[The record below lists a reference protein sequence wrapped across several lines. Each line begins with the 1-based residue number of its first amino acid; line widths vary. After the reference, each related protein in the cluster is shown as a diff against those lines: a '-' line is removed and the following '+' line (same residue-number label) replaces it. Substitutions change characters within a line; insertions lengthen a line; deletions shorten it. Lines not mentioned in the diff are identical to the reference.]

1 MSDSVD
7 QLKLSRTPELTSATG
22 DLRILCAIGSTSGAQ
37 KKSLSSITKEQLA
50 SGLSQV
56 SAIYDHGSV
65 SGNVQISLSN
75 AYTNKMLI
83 VGNTTIVL
91 PTAGTQVEGSRFEV
105 VGATQATGGNV
116 TVQFGTHL
124 PDKNANY
131 TSESIGT
138 SRVFI
143 AKYFYM
149 FGDWHMSDFAL
160 LHKD

>member
-1 MSDSVD
+1 M
-7 QLKLSRTPELTSATG
+7 
-22 DLRILCAIGSTSGAQ
+22 
-37 KKSLSSITKEQLA
+37 
-50 SGLSQV
+50 SQV

-65 SGNVQISLSN
+65 SGNVQINLSE

-83 VGNTTIVL
+83 TGNTTILL
-91 PTAGTQVEGSRFEV
+91 PVAGTQVEGSKFEV
-105 VGATQATGGNV
+105 IGATPSTGSNV
-116 TVQFGTHL
+116 TVEFGTHL

-138 SRVFI
+138 SRLFI